1 MKSMSG
7 QISGNHPI
15 SGRSLGQVSARMT
28 KSSASGQPAAFLDRD
43 GTIIRQV
50 ELLHD
55 SKQMR
60 LLPGAAEAIRMLN
73 RNGIKVIVVTNQP
86 VVARGIST
94 LSDVTNMHELLN
106 RRLRRNR
113 AHVDAF
119 YFCPHHTNATIEE
132 FKCACNCRKP
142 NPGMILLAA
151 AEHGLNLGQSVMMG
165 DTTQDILTGRRAG
178 VRTILVKTGHGG
190 KDPWQYECSADH
202 EAPDLRAAVSLWLK
216 ETR

>member
-1 MKSMSG
+1 MES
-7 QISGNHPI
+7 ISGPMSSSHLIP
-15 SGRSLGQVSARMT
+15 GRSFGRVGPSRT

-43 GTIIRQV
+43 GTIIKQV
-50 ELLHD
+50 ELLHN

-73 RNGIKVIVVTNQP
+73 RNGVKVIVVTNQP

-94 LSDVTNMHELLN
+94 LSDVEGMHELLN
-106 RRLRRNR
+106 RRLQRNH

-132 FKCACNCRKP
+132 FRFACNCRKP
-142 NPGMILLAA
+142 SPGMILLAT
-151 AEHGLNLGQSVMMG
+151 AEHGLNLRQSVMIG
-165 DTTQDILTGRRAG
+165 DTTQDMLTGRRAG